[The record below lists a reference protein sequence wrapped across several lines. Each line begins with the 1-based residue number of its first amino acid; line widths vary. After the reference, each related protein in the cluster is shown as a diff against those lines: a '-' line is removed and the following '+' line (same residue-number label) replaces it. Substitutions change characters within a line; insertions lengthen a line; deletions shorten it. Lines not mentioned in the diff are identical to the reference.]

1 MKKAVFYG
9 RYSSVNQTE
18 QSIEGQ
24 LHVCEKYAEQN
35 GLEIIAQYVDRAQ
48 SGKTAN
54 RKEFQRMITDSEK
67 GMFEAVLVYKLD
79 RFARNRFDSAMYKR
93 QLRENGVK
101 VVSATENISDT
112 PEGIM
117 MEAVLEGM
125 DEYYSAELAR
135 KLHRGMA
142 ESFKKGY
149 FINRAAPFGYRV
161 ENHRL
166 VIDEQK
172 APLATEMFRRY
183 ASGERFTD
191 LIQWLDGMGIPN
203 GNGRS
208 WQNWNLSV
216 ILKNRAYIGEYT
228 RSDMEGF
235 APCPAITDR
244 ETFNKVQN
252 RLAEFA
258 HRARENKTKNHFDY
272 FLSGF
277 LICGKCGKHVGGS
290 STSQRWH
297 YYRCA
302 NCRKQ
307 NYNAEKLHERVL
319 TTLAEYLD
327 SNKLDQLAAATY
339 EAYQQE
345 QETSEVPAL
354 EQELQDVEK
363 QLRNAVNAI
372 LKGIDT
378 PFLKE
383 TMDELEK
390 RRTAL
395 KSAILDAPTPL
406 PEFTV
411 NQFRYILEKKLSNSA
426 REMLST
432 FVNRIILK
440 EDELV
445 ICINLTDEN
454 NTPPLEQYLCKVGDM
469 SGNPR
474 LHKIIYMS
482 GWLFVAA

>member
-1 MKKAVFYG
+1 MKKVVFYG
-9 RYSSVNQTE
+9 RYSSANQTE

-24 LHVCEKYAEQN
+24 LHVCQKYAEQN
-35 GLEIIAQYVDRAQ
+35 NLEITAQYIDRAQ

-54 RKEFQRMITDSEK
+54 RKEFQKMITDSEK

-79 RFARNRFDSAMYKR
+79 RFARNRFDSAVYKR
-93 QLRENGVK
+93 QLREHGVK
-101 VVSATENISDT
+101 VISATENISDT

-135 KLHRGMA
+135 KLHRGME
-142 ESFKKGY
+142 ESFRKGY
-149 FINRAAPFGYRV
+149 FINRTAPFGYRV

-166 VIDEQK
+166 VTDEKK
-172 APLATEMFRRY
+172 APLAAEMFRRY

-208 WQNWNLSV
+208 WQNWNLSS
-216 ILKNRAYIGEYT
+216 ILKNRTYIGEYT

-235 APCPAITDR
+235 APCPAITDK
-244 ETFNKVQN
+244 ETFNKVQS
-252 RLAEFA
+252 RLAVFS

-272 FLSGF
+272 FLSGI

-319 TTLAEYLD
+319 TTLSEYLD
-327 SNKLDQLAAATY
+327 AEKLDKLAEAAY
-339 EAYQQE
+339 KAYQKE

-363 QLRNAVNAI
+363 QLKNAVNAI

-378 PFLKE
+378 PFLKG

-390 RRTAL
+390 RRAAL

-406 PEFTV
+406 PDFTL
-411 NQFRYILEKKLSNSA
+411 NQFRYVLERKLSDTA
-426 REMLST
+426 EKMLFT
-432 FVNRIILK
+432 FVNKIILK

-445 ICINLTDEN
+445 VCINLTNEN
-454 NTPPLEQYLCKVGDM
+454 NTPPLEQYLCKI
-469 SGNPR
+469 GNKSVNSR
-474 LHKIIYMS
+474 LHKVIYLS

>member
-1 MKKAVFYG
+1 MKKVVFYG
-9 RYSSVNQTE
+9 RYSSANQTE

-24 LHVCEKYAEQN
+24 LHVCQKYAEQN
-35 GLEIIAQYVDRAQ
+35 GLEIIAQYIDRAQ

-54 RKEFQRMITDSEK
+54 RKEFQRMINDSEK
-67 GMFEAVLVYKLD
+67 KMFEAVLVYKLD

-101 VVSATENISDT
+101 VVSATENISDS

-135 KLHRGMA
+135 KLHRGME

-149 FINRAAPFGYRV
+149 FINRTALFGYRV
-161 ENHRL
+161 ENHKL
-166 VIDEQK
+166 VLDEQK
-172 APLATEMFRRY
+172 APLAAEIFRKY

-191 LIQWLDGMGIPN
+191 IIQWLDGMGIPN
-203 GNGRS
+203 SNGRS
-208 WQNWNLSV
+208 WQNWNLST

-235 APCPAITDR
+235 SPCPAITDK

-252 RLAEFA
+252 RLAEFS

-272 FLSGF
+272 FLSGI
-277 LICGKCGKHVGGS
+277 LLCSKCGKHIGGS
-290 STSQRWH
+290 TSNYHH
-297 YYRCA
+297 YYRCSG
-302 NCRKQ
+302 CRKK

-319 TTLAEYLD
+319 TSLAEYL
-327 SNKLDQLAAATY
+327 NKEKLDQLAEAAY
-339 EAYQQE
+339 KAYQQE
-345 QETSEVPAL
+345 QNASEVPAL
-354 EQELQDVEK
+354 EQELQVVEK

-378 PFLKE
+378 PLLKD
-383 TMDELEK
+383 TIDELEK

-395 KSAILDAPTPL
+395 KEAIFDAPTPL

-411 NQFRYILEKKLSNSA
+411 NQFRYILGKKLSGSA
-426 REMLST
+426 REMVST
-432 FVNRIILK
+432 FVNKIILT
-440 EDELV
+440 EDEMV
-445 ICINLTDEN
+445 ICINLTDESN
-454 NTPPLEQYLCKVGDM
+454 KPPLEQYLCKVGDI
-469 SGNPR
+469 SGSPC
-474 LHKIIYMS
+474 LHKVIYMS

>member
-1 MKKAVFYG
+1 MKKVVFYG
-9 RYSSVNQTE
+9 RYSSANQTE

-24 LHVCEKYAEQN
+24 LHVCQKYAEQN
-35 GLEIIAQYVDRAQ
+35 NLEITAQYIDRAQ

-54 RKEFQRMITDSEK
+54 RKEFQKMITDSEK

-79 RFARNRFDSAMYKR
+79 RFARNRFDSAVYKR

-101 VVSATENISDT
+101 VISATENISDT

-135 KLHRGMA
+135 KLHRGME

-149 FINRAAPFGYRV
+149 FINRTALFGYRV
-161 ENHRL
+161 ENHKL
-166 VIDEQK
+166 VLDEQK
-172 APLATEMFRRY
+172 APLAAEIFRKY

-191 LIQWLDGMGIPN
+191 IIQWLDGMGIPN
-203 GNGRS
+203 SNGRS
-208 WQNWNLSV
+208 WQNWNLST

-235 APCPAITDR
+235 SPCPAITDK

-252 RLAEFA
+252 RLAEFS

-272 FLSGF
+272 FLSGI
-277 LICGKCGKHVGGS
+277 LLCSKCGKHIGGS
-290 STSQRWH
+290 TSNYHH
-297 YYRCA
+297 YYRCSG
-302 NCRKQ
+302 CRKK

-319 TTLAEYLD
+319 TSLAEYL
-327 SNKLDQLAAATY
+327 NKEKLDQLAEAAY
-339 EAYQQE
+339 RAYQQE
-345 QETSEVPAL
+345 QNASEVPAL
-354 EQELQDVEK
+354 EQELQVVEK

-406 PEFTV
+406 PDFTL
-411 NQFRYILEKKLSNSA
+411 NQFRYVLERKLSDTA
-426 REMLST
+426 EKMLFT
-432 FVNRIILK
+432 FVNKIILK

-445 ICINLTDEN
+445 VCINLTNEN
-454 NTPPLEQYLCKVGDM
+454 NTPPLEQYLCKVGNI
-469 SGNPR
+469 SGSPC
-474 LHKIIYMS
+474 LHKVIYMS